1 MVAER
6 GRGEGGRGD
15 GGGSSGRRRR
25 RRRVPALVAPTEG
38 GGHRDPGAAAE
49 EEDGDGR
56 EKDER
61 AEASLSSPRRSRDV
75 FDGDGRSERKRL
87 GLRLCLG
94 TGGSERGAELRGQDP
109 PLKMAAPESHRHR
122 PARTT
127 QARSDGRVPSARASP
142 PPSRGGGAQNVVLQA
157 VRLSGSLASHRH
169 SCSGETEGRVRRR
182 QSISEPSPHQEL
194 GSHFPALP
202 PPPPTV
208 TPRATAL
215 LPHVMPSGAWP
226 AGQGPGWGCSTQF
239 SAEGG
244 ERGQGRKA
252 QREEGDAAP
261 PLPSL
266 RGYLPGAPPPPPPA
280 FVHEGNI

>member
-38 GGHRDPGAAAE
+38 GGHRDPGAAAA
-49 EEDGDGR
+49 EDGDGR
-56 EKDER
+56 EKDEK

-75 FDGDGRSERKRL
+75 LEGDGRSERQRL

-94 TGGSERGAELRGQDP
+94 TGGSERGAELRSEDP

-122 PARTT
+122 PARTA
-127 QARSDGRVPSARASP
+127 QARSGRRVPTARAP
-142 PPSRGGGAQNVVLQA
+142 PPGGGAQNVVLQA

-182 QSISEPSPHQEL
+182 QSISELSPHQES
-194 GSHFPALP
+194 GSHFPVP
-202 PPPPTV
+202 SSPPTPLSRLV
-208 TPRATAL
+208 PP
-215 LPHVMPSGAWP
+215 PHVMPSGAVARRTRTRMGLLNAVLGGGGGNGGR
-226 AGQGPGWGCSTQF
+226 AG
-239 SAEGG
+239 
-244 ERGQGRKA
+244 RHNGRK
-252 QREEGDAAP
+252 GTP
-261 PLPSL
+261 PPPALPSL
-266 RGYLPGAPPPPPPA
+266 RWYLPGAHPPHPHPSPVP